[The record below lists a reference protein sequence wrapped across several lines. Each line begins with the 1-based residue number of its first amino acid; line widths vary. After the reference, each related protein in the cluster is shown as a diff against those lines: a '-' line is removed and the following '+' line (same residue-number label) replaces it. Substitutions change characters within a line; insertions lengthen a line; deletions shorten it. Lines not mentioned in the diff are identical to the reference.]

1 MKRQDL
7 LAAALCLAVPGRAFA
22 QAPAAPKPTAE
33 HQKLGYFVGKW
44 TTEGEMK
51 ASPYGPGGKVTAT
64 DTCEWFEG
72 GFSVVCR
79 SEGKAPTGP
88 TKGLGIMSYNTEEKA
103 YTYYGIDNSPM
114 SMATVPKGTLQGDTW
129 TYNDE
134 AKMGGATVKS
144 RYVLKT
150 SAPNS
155 YTFKWEMAN
164 PDGTWSPIVEG
175 KSTKVP

>member
-1 MKRQDL
+1 MKRRATM
-7 LAAALCLAVPGRAFA
+7 AAALCLAVSGTAFG
-22 QAPAAPKPTAE
+22 QAPAVPKPTAE

-51 ASPYGPGGKVTAT
+51 ASPFGPGGKVTAS

-79 SEGKAPTGP
+79 SEGKSPTGP
-88 TKGLGIMSYNTEEKA
+88 TKGLGIMSYNAEEKA

-114 SMATVPKGTLQGDTW
+114 SMSNVPKGTLQGDTW
-129 TYNDE
+129 TYSDE
-134 AKMGGATVKS
+134 AKMGGKTVKS
-144 RYVLKT
+144 RYVIKQGT
-150 SAPNS
+150 PTT
-155 YTFKWEMAN
+155 YTFKWEMSN

-175 KSTKVP
+175 RSTKVP